1 MTIIPGWLLGQ
12 GRFWSH
18 CSRSRGYL
26 AAARGTVASR
36 LGVAGGYERSSHGTG
51 RLAAVVEQRNWAV
64 LAVQGSES
72 VVEVEVEVEVGAQYG
87 CRATAVKDLS
97 QDILEN
103 LDPKL

>member
-1 MTIIPGWLLGQ
+1 
-12 GRFWSH
+12 
-18 CSRSRGYL
+18 
-26 AAARGTVASR
+26 VASR

-72 VVEVEVEVEVGAQYG
+72 VVEVEVEVGAQYG

>member
-18 CSRSRGYL
+18 RSSGRGYL
-26 AAARGTVASR
+26 AAARGTVVSR

-51 RLAAVVEQRNWAV
+51 RLGRCRAAELGGAG
-64 LAVQGSES
+64 VQGSES
-72 VVEVEVEVEVGAQYG
+72 VVEVEVGAQYG

>member
-1 MTIIPGWLLGQ
+1 
-12 GRFWSH
+12 
-18 CSRSRGYL
+18 
-26 AAARGTVASR
+26 
-36 LGVAGGYERSSHGTG
+36 
-51 RLAAVVEQRNWAV
+51 V

-72 VVEVEVEVEVGAQYG
+72 VVEVEVGAQYG

>member
-18 CSRSRGYL
+18 RSRSRGYL

-72 VVEVEVEVEVGAQYG
+72 VVEVGAQYG

>member
-1 MTIIPGWLLGQ
+1 
-12 GRFWSH
+12 
-18 CSRSRGYL
+18 
-26 AAARGTVASR
+26 VASR

-72 VVEVEVEVEVGAQYG
+72 VVEVEVGAQYG

>member
-1 MTIIPGWLLGQ
+1 MRPQAHIQAQAKDRVLQRHTTLRDEEP
-12 GRFWSH
+12 
-18 CSRSRGYL
+18 GYL

-72 VVEVEVEVEVGAQYG
+72 VVEVGAQYG
-87 CRATAVKDLS
+87 CRATAVKGLS

>member
-1 MTIIPGWLLGQ
+1 LG
-12 GRFWSH
+12 G
-18 CSRSRGYL
+18 
-26 AAARGTVASR
+26 
-36 LGVAGGYERSSHGTG
+36 AG
-51 RLAAVVEQRNWAV
+51 
-64 LAVQGSES
+64 VQGSES